1 MVEIYFNFIILN
13 PTHLFNVLFK
23 GTLFQINKDIQKPI
37 SESIFTINCSNKCQ
51 ILNNGINCKKKAERT
66 ICKRFSD
73 GSENYIEKTCWETSF
88 SRYLKKK
95 NLVFI

>member
-1 MVEIYFNFIILN
+1 M
-13 PTHLFNVLFK
+13 
-23 GTLFQINKDIQKPI
+23 NKDIQKPI

-88 SRYLKKK
+88 SRYYISLYTYILYL
-95 NLVFI
+95 NSYSTIAYYFFF